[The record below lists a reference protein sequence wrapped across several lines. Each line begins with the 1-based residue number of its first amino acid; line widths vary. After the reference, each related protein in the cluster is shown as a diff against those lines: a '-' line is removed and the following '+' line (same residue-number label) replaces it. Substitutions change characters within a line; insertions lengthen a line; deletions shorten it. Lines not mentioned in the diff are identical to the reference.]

1 MDKMIEELS
10 TKLKLDPSVS
20 KYQLSHSVNR
30 TVSGGFLNN
39 AVGGVYRP
47 VQVSDKSAMS
57 YRVEF
62 MDGQASNGSM
72 PASTPIGQIVKVIN
86 QGKHRPT
93 EPIEIAPALDNIP
106 SPKLLDAELANQID
120 NEPDF
125 VSRAVTTLQSN
136 HNFEEI
142 ENTEGEIE
150 AIHGTTRIVNSNGVD
165 ITSEGTKYS
174 SYVSLNDRIGYS
186 QYTRTPQDPRT
197 MQEYS
202 NHYTEIALALE
213 SKPADL
219 VSGSYPVLFSSG
231 TGWSILG
238 AYLRSNLSGFNL
250 DAGQSRFT
258 LDDLKARKQI
268 AHESF
273 NLSYNQLVDMDPYS
287 FKFDGEGIPAQQF
300 DLIKGGK
307 LIEPICDL
315 KSAHKLEYAPRSLGG
330 LKTNLVETA
339 EYSKFAQDNPTFLL
353 VFGLLGLH
361 SVNNVTGDFS
371 LPSDNILLV
380 QNGKIIGPVN
390 GTFSG
395 NFFDTLMQPTTG
407 FVSAKHLFDSP
418 ALTFETQITVK

>member
-1 MDKMIEELS
+1 MEKMIEELAS
-10 TKLKLDPSVS
+10 KLKADPSIS

-39 AVGGVYRP
+39 AVGGIYRP
-47 VQVSDKSAMS
+47 VQVCDKSAMS

-62 MDGQASNGSM
+62 ADGQASNGGM
-72 PASTPIGQIVKVIN
+72 PASTEIKQIIKVIN
-86 QGKHRPT
+86 QGKHKPT
-93 EPIEIAPALDNIP
+93 EQIEIAPKLDTIPNI
-106 SPKLLDAELANQID
+106 KLMDTELAAKIQG
-120 NEPDF
+120 EPDF
-125 VSRAVTTLQSN
+125 ISQSVKELQNN

-150 AIHGTTRIVNSNGVD
+150 ATHGMTRIVNSNGLD

-174 SYVSLNDRIGYS
+174 SYVSLNDRIGYAES
-186 QYTRTPQDPRT
+186 TRRLQDPRA
-197 MQEYS
+197 MQNYS

-213 SKPADL
+213 SKPAEL
-219 VSGSYPVLFSSG
+219 ASNTYPVLFSSS

-258 LDDLKARKQI
+258 LDELKSHKQI
-268 AHESF
+268 AHDGF

-287 FKFDGEGIPAQQF
+287 FKFDGEGIPAQKF
-300 DLIKGGK
+300 ELIKGGK
-307 LIEPICDL
+307 LVDPICDL
-315 KSAHKLEYAPRSLGG
+315 KSAHKLGHVPRSLGG
-330 LKTNLVETA
+330 LKTNLVQAT
-339 EYSKFAQDNPTFLL
+339 EYDEFKKEKPTFLL

-380 QNGKIIGPVN
+380 QDGKIIGPVN
-390 GTFSG
+390 GVFSG
-395 NFFDTLMQPTTG
+395 NFFDILMQPSTG
-407 FVSAKHLFDSP
+407 FVNAPHLFDSP
-418 ALTFETQITVK
+418 ALTFETQVTVK